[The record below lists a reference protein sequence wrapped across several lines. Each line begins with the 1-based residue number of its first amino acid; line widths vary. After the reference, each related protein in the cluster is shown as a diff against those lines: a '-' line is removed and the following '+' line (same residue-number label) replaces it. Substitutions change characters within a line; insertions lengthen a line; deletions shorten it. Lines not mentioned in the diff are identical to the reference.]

1 MKQTVFAL
9 ALLATSASAFAYN
22 PALSVFRDNC
32 TASRDELSFQ
42 CQYQEQLEQEQDR
55 RDDFKHSDSYEEL
68 NILRSNN
75 AILQEQLRILRQR
88 QD

>member
-1 MKQTVFAL
+1 MKTVL
-9 ALLATSASAFAYN
+9 AIAILATSATAFAYD
-22 PALSVFRDNC
+22 PSLSVFRDNC